1 MENPVLPPQS
11 RPAAPIVTSQPR
23 PSGDVHTE
31 IRFQKQDEL
40 LARQGNAIMSIGTQ
54 LQRVT
59 ESLAVA
65 QREAIADRRKQ
76 EEREQ
81 RRAEDDG
88 IRREA
93 EERRHREM
101 LSMLKNGSASTVG
114 EQKTIA
120 GDVDWTPT
128 KPGKSTVSESK
139 TSSSSSSF
147 ASSSSSASASA
158 PTSSSAGNDEDR
170 AHAILEGIVRTML
183 EGADRYEQNP
193 EAEYE
198 AHAAKAI
205 QKRLLEMQ
213 RTSGTGSTVGMGGS
227 QIPAYLLADLK
238 AAQINEV
245 MHHKRE
251 ALLCQKEYAQ
261 NRSEFVDSQKSQAL
275 LVGDIVQAISNLA
288 KPYLKGVGFSNLPGA
303 LEQVFNSPQVIR
315 QLQRQYAMQDT
326 GYVQDPKK
334 YVRDQC
340 LLAVLKDILNKP
352 QQDVIAAGVAVG
364 EAAARS
370 HFAPPPPRRRA
381 PASRPQGQQP
391 ERRLS
396 HAELRALKREQQ
408 AKGADD
414 EQKKSSSPFV
424 EPKVMTDAKKETKEA
439 VKLGDDD
446 LTRDFSQLTSATAAA
461 AAPLAPTSTSTSLSD
476 ESDDP
481 PNLGELVLT
490 DAERNMA
497 PTTEPSPE
505 MRQMLGSI
513 KGIARHVQSSVTAP
527 RPNSEVMRMDAELKE
542 QEDALR
548 AQLNAL

>member
-1 MENPVLPPQS
+1 
-11 RPAAPIVTSQPR
+11 
-23 PSGDVHTE
+23 
-31 IRFQKQDEL
+31 
-40 LARQGNAIMSIGTQ
+40 MSIGTQ

-65 QREAIADRRKQ
+65 QRDSLAHRREQ
-76 EEREQ
+76 DERER
-81 RRAEDDG
+81 RRAEDER

-101 LSMLKNGSASTVG
+101 LALMKNGSSSAGS
-114 EQKTIA
+114 EQKTTP

-139 TSSSSSSF
+139 M
-147 ASSSSSASASA
+147 SSSSASLA
-158 PTSSSAGNDEDR
+158 SSSAPSSASSSSPGSDEDR

-213 RTSGTGSTVGMGGS
+213 RTGFSSTPSSGS

-381 PASRPQGQQP
+381 PAPRPQGQQP

-396 HAELRALKREQQ
+396 HAEVRALKREQ
-408 AKGADD
+408 D
-414 EQKKSSSPFV
+414 EQKKSSSPHV
-424 EPKVMTDAKKETKEA
+424 EPKMNTDAKKVADQDPLQVQEPKA
-439 VKLGDDD
+439 AAKLGDDD
-446 LTRDFSQLTSATAAA
+446 LSRDFAQLTSATAAA
-461 AAPLAPTSTSTSLSD
+461 GASLPLAEPAETED
-476 ESDDP
+476 A

-490 DAERNMA
+490 EAERNMA

-513 KGIARHVQSSVTAP
+513 KGIARHVQSSVSAP